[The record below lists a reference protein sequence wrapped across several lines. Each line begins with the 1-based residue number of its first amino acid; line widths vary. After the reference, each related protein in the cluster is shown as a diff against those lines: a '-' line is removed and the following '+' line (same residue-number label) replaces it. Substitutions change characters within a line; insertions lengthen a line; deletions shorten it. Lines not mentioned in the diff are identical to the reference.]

1 MPESV
6 VGVGGRGYTCAT
18 CDIEGASY
26 KCPYCEKSFARRD
39 VCRKHTIHCPNK
51 KDHEAIPIL
60 KRGQKPRACD
70 ACFHSKQ
77 SCDTSDPCERCVS
90 RKLACTYHRLED
102 APSVATDSSASS
114 TAVGTPTNN
123 NDKDRTKITVAF
135 LLGLTNPNSENILEF
150 LASEAAAR
158 TEGDGLDSSMRP
170 VVPAPFPPNLSID
183 QDFAAF
189 LPYPFATGFVPES
202 IDYLYAMSGLA
213 ETSGLTASL
222 IHTPTSSYDPAIFES
237 RAAMIVSELEE
248 LHHALK
254 ICDPW
259 YDGAFDP
266 VAATSVFSAE
276 NLCMFAATYFR
287 VSHIDFPILH
297 RPDFGTNR
305 TTKELLIAVAVSG
318 ALRSPPSDDALAARA
333 YLSLIEE
340 YIFRRLHR
348 MIPNGVTPEWT
359 PELEA
364 SLQAAVM
371 IHSVQFFR
379 NDMATRRKNRTQRLP
394 VLVQAV
400 RCLGLAQTRHAPL
413 FQYDEFVRN
422 ESRIRLAT
430 WMALA
435 DWQQTGMFNVPSMI
449 STSEI
454 TCDLPCPLELWDA
467 SNAEEYYE
475 IANTKGFNPA
485 RRIVSL
491 KHCMDALMSDTW
503 NGMGSFPFQDIN
515 ATDLQI
521 LIFGINGM
529 VLTANLM
536 GVLGP
541 STRNLSRAIS
551 RWEAMWETIQSRMD
565 PTVFEKSGM
574 VRYNTELCWA
584 AKQIIKVAISGDRSS
599 AYMQKVGHES
609 LVELHE
615 FVRQYRDI

>member
-6 VGVGGRGYTCAT
+6 VGAGGRGYTCAT

-26 KCPYCEKSFARRD
+26 KCPYCEKSFAR
-39 VCRKHTIHCPNK
+39 
-51 KDHEAIPIL
+51 
-60 KRGQKPRACD
+60 
-70 ACFHSKQ
+70 
-77 SCDTSDPCERCVS
+77 
-90 RKLACTYHRLED
+90 RLED

-170 VVPAPFPPNLSID
+170 VVPAPFPPSLSID

-222 IHTPTSSYDPAIFES
+222 IHTPTSSYDPSIFES

-259 YDGAFDP
+259 YDGAFDRI
-266 VAATSVFSAE
+266 AATSVFSAE

-297 RPDFGTNR
+297 RPDFGTDR

-491 KHCMDALMSDTW
+491 THCMDALMSDTW

-551 RWEAMWETIQSRMD
+551 RWEAMWETIQGRMD

>member
-1 MPESV
+1 MLS
-6 VGVGGRGYTCAT
+6 
-18 CDIEGASY
+18 
-26 KCPYCEKSFARRD
+26 
-39 VCRKHTIHCPNK
+39 
-51 KDHEAIPIL
+51 
-60 KRGQKPRACD
+60 
-70 ACFHSKQ
+70 
-77 SCDTSDPCERCVS
+77 
-90 RKLACTYHRLED
+90 RLED
-102 APSVATDSSASS
+102 APSVTTDSSASS

-318 ALRSPPSDDALAARA
+318 ALRSPPSDDALAARG

-348 MIPNGVTPEWT
+348 MIPNGATPEWT

-454 TCDLPCPLELWDA
+454 TCNLPCPLELWDA

-551 RWEAMWETIQSRMD
+551 RWEAMWETIQGRMD